1 MRSAPVTIVKLLMV
15 ALLLTM
21 LPAAGFGEQVS
32 YQLTPADEALL
43 EDVSRRAFNYFW
55 EQTDESTGL
64 TRDRARVDGS
74 PQIPY
79 LRNVSNIAASGFG
92 LTALAIGAERG
103 WIAPD
108 QARERARAG
117 LSFFAHRAEHQHGWF
132 YHWLDAETGKR
143 IWRSEI
149 SSIDTALL
157 LGGILTVR
165 QYFSQDPEIA
175 ALATLIYHR
184 IDFPWMLNANR
195 SLFSHGWTPEDGFL
209 PYHWDQY
216 SEHTLLYL
224 LGLASPAHPI
234 PPQAWHAW
242 QRDTNSYAGQSF
254 IGSAPLFTFQ
264 YSHAWVDFRG
274 RREQT
279 TGIDYFKNSVTAT
292 LAHRAFCRDLSRE
305 FASYSDN
312 VWGISA
318 SDSLKGYAAW
328 GGPPRDRRIDGTIVP
343 SAAAGS
349 LMFTPEAALAALRT
363 MREKF
368 GDRVYRRYGFRNAFN
383 PVTGWLSEDVIGI
396 EIGITL
402 LSAENLRTGFVWK
415 WFMRNPEVPHAME
428 RAGLRA
434 YEGTLADTKRT
445 GNPAH

>member
-1 MRSAPVTIVKLLMV
+1 MV
-15 ALLLTM
+15 
-21 LPAAGFGEQVS
+21 LPAIGFGEQGS
-32 YQLTPADEALL
+32 YRLTPADEAFL

-55 EQTDESTGL
+55 EQTDSSTGL
-64 TRDRARVDGS
+64 TRDRARADGLPHTS
-74 PQIPY
+74 H

-103 WIAPD
+103 WIAPEK
-108 QARERARAG
+108 ARRRARAA
-117 LSFFAHRAEHQHGWF
+117 LRFFAHRAAHQRGWF
-132 YHWLDAETGKR
+132 YHWLDAATGQR
-143 IWRSEI
+143 IWQSEI

-165 QYFSQDPEIA
+165 QYFSRDPEIA
-175 ALATLIYHR
+175 ALATLIYER
-184 IDFPWMLNANR
+184 IDFPWMLDGDR
-195 SLFSHGWTPEDGFL
+195 GLFSHGWTPEDGFL
-209 PYHWDQY
+209 PYRWDQY

-224 LGLASPAHPI
+224 LAIASPSHPI

-242 QRDTNSYAGQSF
+242 RRDANSYAGQSF

-279 TGIDYFKNSVTAT
+279 TGIDYFQNSVKAIQ
-292 LAHRAFCRDLSRE
+292 AHRAFCRDLSRE

-312 VWGISA
+312 LWGISA
-318 SDSLKGYAAW
+318 SDSLNGYAAW

-396 EIGITL
+396 ELGISL

-428 RAGLRA
+428 RAGLRSYQGPLA
-434 YEGTLADTKRT
+434 NNQGTSD
-445 GNPAH
+445 PAN